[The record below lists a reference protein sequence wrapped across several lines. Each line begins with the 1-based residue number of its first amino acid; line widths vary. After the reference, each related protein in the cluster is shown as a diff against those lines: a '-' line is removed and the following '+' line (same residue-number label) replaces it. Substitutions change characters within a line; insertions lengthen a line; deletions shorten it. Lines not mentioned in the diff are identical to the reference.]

1 MPKNI
6 LIFSDGTGQVGGL
19 RPDQRLSNVY
29 KMYRAMRPG
38 PSSPIKPEQQVCYY
52 DAGLGAGEVGGLTF
66 QRVRNVLSAAVG
78 TGIDENVIDCYEKII
93 SYYEPGDRIL
103 LFGFSRG
110 AYTVRAV
117 TNVMNLCGVPT
128 TMPDG
133 TPVPRHGPRLRKI
146 ASDAV
151 NYVYNHGN
159 GLPRGQQPYLDRRE
173 ELGRRFRRKYG
184 SFVPDAKKDVQGNV
198 QPTFVGVFDTV
209 AALGNVLVGFAAAGA
224 FAALLAIV
232 LLMIYASWH
241 WLLWTP
247 PSILALVILYWYG
260 KLRWSQFKYF
270 SPDEDRPLKISNIR
284 DWPKIWKFG
293 HRAVWNR
300 ENYDKWLDSD
310 VGFARHA
317 LAIDEHRRDFPRVKW
332 AMHAEEKKNAGKNP
346 EWLKQIWFAGCHSDI
361 GGSYLEPESRLSDI
375 SLEWM
380 VGEVRDCVPEILIND
395 DQLVTSGDPTGMQH
409 EETFMFK
416 FGPIQKRWPAKPRM
430 VNPDFPLHPSV
441 LERLKAD
448 TVSHLGEMKPYRP
461 EQLKDHLAA
470 REFYEDSQAAATGP
484 TRKPQNGDASVKP
497 VLED

>member
-38 PSSPIKPEQQVCYY
+38 PSSPIKPHEQVCFY
-52 DAGLGAGEVGGLTF
+52 DAGLGAGEVGGLTL

-117 TNVMNLCGVPT
+117 TNVMNLCGVPS

-159 GLPRGQQPYLDRRE
+159 GFSRGKQPYLDRRE

-184 SFVPDAKKDVQGNV
+184 SFVPDAEKDVQGNV

-209 AALGNVLVGFAAAGA
+209 AALGNALVGFAAAGA
-224 FAALLAIV
+224 FAALLAAV

-247 PSILALVILYWYG
+247 LSILALLVLYWYG

-270 SPDEDRPLKISNIR
+270 SPDEDKPLRISNIR
-284 DWPKIWKFG
+284 DWPK
-293 HRAVWNR
+293 
-300 ENYDKWLDSD
+300 
-310 VGFARHA
+310 
-317 LAIDEHRRDFPRVKW
+317 
-332 AMHAEEKKNAGKNP
+332 NAGKKP
-346 EWLKQIWFAGCHSDI
+346 QWLKQVWFAGCHSDI

-380 VGEVRDCVPEILIND
+380 VEEVRDCVPEVLIND
-395 DQLVTSGDPTGMQH
+395 DQLVTSPDPMGMQH

-416 FGPIQKRWPAKPRM
+416 LGPIQKRWPAKPRM

-441 LERLKAD
+441 LERLKAEA
-448 TVSHLGEMKPYRP
+448 VSHLGLMKPYRP
-461 EQLKDHLAA
+461 EQLNDHLQA
-470 REFYEDSQAAATGP
+470 REFYEESQAAASGSSP
-484 TRKPQNGDASVKP
+484 T
-497 VLED
+497 E